1 MAAKEDNILK
11 YSAVLAIFI
20 ISAIGINDLRMNAA
34 ATAEGCSKQIVES
47 VALGANLTSEFNDLI
62 DRNDL
67 CLAQESVNVQ
77 GDDSDTRE
85 VLVLGQRARFI
96 GPTTALISNQKY
108 TDAVLEVNEG
118 SIKFYYIFD
127 DSVDLTKA
135 SADSPLKI
143 NFLGRKWQIT
153 SVSNSSFT
161 ALAGQSYLLK
171 LGDQVIINGKPVQL
185 MRVSQ
190 NGAIIVDVDGVS
202 ELISRGNTEN
212 VNGIDVTN
220 SESFYDASN
229 LFNNFAEL
237 IIGEKSLVGAKAG
250 QPYPGENLSGWVWN
264 IGGLASGTSTSTSS
278 ASEFTGPYIGVE
290 NNFEFNSEDAQLKA
304 GSCVGLPNNYVTIC
318 FDKLSEEKYVSL
330 AVDVETADLSA
341 AGGGSSVSTTHF
353 TASGN
358 GLSVGGTRTSEAWV
372 TGAGAIYY
380 ENNGVQSAGTSTT
393 IGTIEDLTITNAANT
408 FTVTSPRGSDNIVFS
423 FSGSSLGTATWNGV
437 NVIDKDGKLITRQG
451 VVVKAAGSRLK
462 LQVPRDQV
470 KAVVNITSSNS

>member
-1 MAAKEDNILK
+1 MSARKEDKILK

-34 ATAEGCSKQIVES
+34 VTAEGCNKQIVEQ

-67 CLAQESVNVQ
+67 CLHEGSVNVQ

-96 GPTTALISNQKY
+96 GPTTALLSSQEY

-143 NFLGRKWQIT
+143 NFLGRQWQIT

-185 MRVSQ
+185 SRVSQ
-190 NGAIIVDVDGVS
+190 NGAIIVDVAGVS

-220 SESFYDASN
+220 SESFYDSSN

-237 IIGEKSLVGAKAG
+237 VIGEKSLVGAKAG
-250 QPYPGENLSGWVWN
+250 QPYPNENLSGWVWN

-278 ASEFTGPYIGVE
+278 SSEFTGPYIGIE
-290 NNFEFNSEDAQLKA
+290 NNFEFNSEDAQLKV

-318 FDKLSEEKYVSL
+318 FDKLSVEKYVSL
-330 AVDVETADLSA
+330 DVDVETADLSA
-341 AGGGSSVSTTHF
+341 AGGGSSESTTHF

-358 GLSVGGTRTSEAWV
+358 GLRVGGTRTSEAWV
-372 TGAGAIYY
+372 NGAGAVYY

-393 IGTIEDLTITNAANT
+393 IGTIEDLTIT
-408 FTVTSPRGSDNIVFS
+408 
-423 FSGSSLGTATWNGV
+423 
-437 NVIDKDGKLITRQG
+437 
-451 VVVKAAGSRLK
+451 
-462 LQVPRDQV
+462 
-470 KAVVNITSSNS
+470 